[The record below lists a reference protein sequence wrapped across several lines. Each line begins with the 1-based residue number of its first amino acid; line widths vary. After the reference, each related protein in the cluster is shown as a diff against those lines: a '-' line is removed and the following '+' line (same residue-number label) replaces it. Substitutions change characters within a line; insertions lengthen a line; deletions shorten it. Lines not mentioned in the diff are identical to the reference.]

1 VDRLQHLTKVVCCA
15 LLLAACA
22 DEKPAP
28 KQEGSSRFASVKSDR
43 EVPKAA
49 SSFCERVFPI
59 DGAEAKKFVA
69 PPEKAIPGYTATKTV
84 AGRWRWVNLWA
95 TWCQPCV
102 EEMALLGK
110 WKQALEKDVAP
121 LELELWSVDGEEK
134 DLVDW
139 LKKPMPG
146 HVRWV
151 KSPDDLN
158 ALLGQLGLDKNS
170 AIPIHVLV
178 DAEDR
183 LRCVRVGSV
192 HDADYPA
199 VKALLAQR

>member
-1 VDRLQHLTKVVCCA
+1 MDRLRDLSR
-15 LLLAACA
+15 LLLAVSLLTACA
-22 DEKPAP
+22 DEKPASQP
-28 KQEGSSRFASVKSDR
+28 AGNSRFAAVKSDKNT
-43 EVPKAA
+43 PKAA
-49 SSFCERVFPI
+49 STFCERVY
-59 DGAEAKKFVA
+59 DVSEAKKFVDPA
-69 PPEKAIPGYTATKTV
+69 EKAIPGYTATKAV
-84 AGRWRWVNLWA
+84 DGRWRWVNLWA

-110 WKQALEKDVAP
+110 WKAALEKDVAP
-121 LELELWSVDGEEK
+121 LELELWSVDAEEK

-151 KSPDDLN
+151 KSPEDLN

-170 AIPIHVLV
+170 AIPIHALV

-199 VKALLAQR
+199 VKALLAAK